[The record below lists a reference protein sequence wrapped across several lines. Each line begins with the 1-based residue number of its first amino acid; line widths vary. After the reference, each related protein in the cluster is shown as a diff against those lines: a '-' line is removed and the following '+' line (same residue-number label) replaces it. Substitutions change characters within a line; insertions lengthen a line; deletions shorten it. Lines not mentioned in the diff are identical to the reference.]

1 MSFGDCFAA
10 ATATKAASTVVA
22 GFGCCGF
29 RLLWV
34 SVVVGFGCYG
44 FRLGG
49 VPWIGGFRLLWVPP
63 PPPVEHPSRSWSD
76 RQWGDELM
84 TQTRRK
90 YTPEFRSGVVQM
102 VRETRKP
109 IAQVARDLGIG
120 AGVLG
125 TWVRKDKIERG
136 EAEGLTKDE
145 RAELTQLRKRNA
157 ELEML
162 L

>member
-1 MSFGDCFAA
+1 
-10 ATATKAASTVVA
+10 
-22 GFGCCGF
+22 
-29 RLLWV
+29 
-34 SVVVGFGCYG
+34 
-44 FRLGG
+44 
-49 VPWIGGFRLLWVPP
+49 
-63 PPPVEHPSRSWSD
+63 
-76 RQWGDELM
+76 M